1 MALSG
6 TISKS
11 ITGRQ
16 YLIEW
21 SATQSIPNNTSTI
34 TCVHKLVNNPTYS
47 LYLSSG
53 NVSYCNVGGVEKS
66 YTNPAIS
73 TGGGTTHHL
82 GTTVHTVT
90 HNSDGTKS
98 VTIKGTY
105 NISATL
111 SGTWTPSI
119 VAEGTITLDTIPR
132 NSSFKVSKTSADM
145 GTSVTFTI
153 NRSST
158 SFTHTLLLTWGGKTS
173 TIATGVG
180 DSYAW
185 SIPLSLAN
193 DLPNSTSSGCIITCI
208 AYSGST
214 EINRSTLSMTLTV
227 PSSVVPSISS
237 VTATEAVSDIASKFG
252 TLIQGVSRLSVAISA
267 AGSYSSTI
275 KSYSTKI
282 LGKTYSGSNFT
293 SNEITGSGS
302 VTVAVTVKDSRNR
315 TATKSITVTV
325 TPYAAPS
332 IKIFTAQR
340 CNQDGSLNDDG
351 QYVKVAYSFEINT
364 LSNKNSKSHTIRY
377 KLKGDSSYTT
387 LSSGSAYTGNSTISP
402 TTTFSI
408 DNSYIFELAVSDYF
422 TTITYAVELSTGF
435 TLVDYHSSGR
445 GMGIGKVA
453 EKEDVLEV
461 ALNAE
466 FTGETMIKGNR
477 FAAYSPGVAGSSGYV
492 LIAQLTHK
500 KANADTPITFIFTQ
514 RLAASPMMVH
524 VQFKSNSTTV
534 DPDIEGITY
543 EGSNYG
549 AFLVKLNTSVWGLFV
564 QKASAY
570 DTITLQDWYSSGT
583 TSDRLQVTFPG
594 TLFESLPTPYYR
606 ATPTKLASI
615 RDYIF
620 PVNSVYI
627 SVSHVSPAELF
638 GGTWTRIENRFL
650 WGIPSDGVVGRLGG
664 VSEHKLTIDEIP
676 SHEHGAYYTNAA
688 TGNFSYAWLTPN
700 GSAMGHSAVYTGGG
714 KAHTNMP
721 PYMQVSI
728 WRRTA

>member
-21 SATQSIPNNTSTI
+21 SATQSIANNTSTI
-34 TCVHKLVNNPTYS
+34 TCVHKLVNNPSYS

-82 GTTVHTVT
+82 GTTVHTVS

-132 NSSFKVSKTSADM
+132 NSSFKVSKASADM

-153 NRSST
+153 TRSST
-158 SFTHTLLLTWGGKTS
+158 SFTHTLQLTWGGVTS

-180 DSYAW
+180 DSYTW

-208 AYSGST
+208 AYNGST
-214 EINRSTLSMTLTV
+214 VINRSTLSMTLSV

-237 VTATEAVSDIASKFG
+237 VTAKEAVSDIASKFG
-252 TLIQGVSRLSVAISA
+252 TLIQGVSRLDVAISA

-275 KSYSTKI
+275 KSYSTTI
-282 LGKTYSGSNFT
+282 LGKTYTGNNFT
-293 SNEITGSGS
+293 TNEITGSGS

-325 TPYAAPS
+325 TPYSAPS
-332 IKIFTAQR
+332 IKVFTAQR
-340 CNQDGSLNDDG
+340 CNKDGSLNDDG
-351 QYVKVAYSFEINT
+351 EYVKVNYSFEIT
-364 LSNKNSKSHTIRY
+364 SLSDKNSKSHTIRY

-387 LSSGSAYTGNSTISP
+387 LSSGSVYTGNSTLSP
-402 TTTFSI
+402 TTTFNV

-422 TTITYAVELSTGF
+422 TTINYAVELSTGF

-461 ALNAE
+461 ALDAE
-466 FTGETMIKGNR
+466 FTGSTIIKGNR
-477 FAAYSPGVAGSSGYV
+477 YAFSSQGDYQVEGYV
-492 LIAQLTHK
+492 LMARITITAT
-500 KANADTPITFIFTQ
+500 NADSPLTFVFGRRKALTPMT
-514 RLAASPMMVH
+514 VH
-524 VQFKSNSTTV
+524 IGFKSASN
-534 DPDIEGITY
+534 ITPELNTIVY

-549 AFLVKLNTSVWGLFV
+549 AFLIQSDDSIWDLYV
-564 QKASAY
+564 QKASGF
-570 DTITLQDWYSSGT
+570 DEITLLDWYT
-583 TSDRLQVTFPG
+583 TFRQMRQIKVTFPG
-594 TLFESLPTPYYR
+594 TQITSLPSPYYR
-606 ATPTKLASI
+606 ATPAKLQNLI
-615 RDYIF
+615 DFIF
-620 PVNSVYI
+620 PVNSIYVTY
-627 SVSHVSPAELF
+627 SQVSPAELF

-650 WGIPSDGVVGRLGG
+650 WGTTSGG
-664 VSEHKLTIDEIP
+664 TIGQTGGAQTHTLTVDEIP
-676 SHEHGAYYTNAA
+676 SHNHGPVYSGWASENTNYGWYNVSG
-688 TGNFSYAWLTPN
+688 T
-700 GSAMGHSAVYTGGG
+700 AMGYSAIATGGG
-714 KAHTNMP
+714 KSHNNMP
-721 PYMQVSI
+721 PYIQVSI

>member
-53 NVSYCNVGGVEKS
+53 NVSYCDVGGVEKS

-82 GTTVHTVT
+82 GTTVHTVS

-119 VAEGTITLDTIPR
+119 VAEGTITLDPIPR
-132 NSSFKVSKTSADM
+132 NSKVSVSKTSADM
-145 GTSVTFTI
+145 GSSVTFTI
-153 NRSST
+153 DRSST

-180 DSYAW
+180 ASYAW
-185 SIPLSLAN
+185 TIPLSLAN
-193 DLPNSTSSGCIITCI
+193 DLPSSTSSGCIITCV
-208 AYSGST
+208 AYSGSK
-214 EINRSTLSMTLTV
+214 EISRSTLSMTLKV

-237 VTATEAVSDIASKFG
+237 VTAKEAVSDIASKFG
-252 TLIQGVSRLSVAISA
+252 ALIQGVSRLDVAISA

-275 KSYSTKI
+275 KSYSTTI

-351 QYVKVAYSFEINT
+351 QYVKVAYSFEIT
-364 LSNKNSKSHTIRY
+364 SLSNKNSKSHTIRY
-377 KLKGDSSYTT
+377 KLKGSDSYTT

-408 DNSYIFELAVSDYF
+408 DNSYVFELSVSDYF
-422 TTITYAVELSTGF
+422 TTINYAVELSTGF

-461 ALNAE
+461 ALDSE
-466 FTGETMIKGNR
+466 FTGAAIIKGNR
-477 FAAYSPGVAGSSGYV
+477 YAFSSQGDYQVEGYI
-492 LIAQLTHK
+492 LMARITITAT
-500 KANADTPITFIFTQ
+500 NADSPLTFVFGRRKAQTPMT
-514 RLAASPMMVH
+514 VH
-524 VQFKSNSTTV
+524 IGFKSASN
-534 DPDIEGITY
+534 ITPALNTIVY

-549 AFLVKLNTSVWGLFV
+549 AFLIQSDDSIWDLYV
-564 QKASAY
+564 QKASGF
-570 DTITLQDWYSSGT
+570 DEITLLDWYT
-583 TSDRLQVTFPG
+583 TFRQMRQIKVTFPG
-594 TLFESLPTPYYR
+594 TQITTLPQPYYR
-606 ATPTKLASI
+606 ATPAKLQNMI
-615 RDYIF
+615 DFIF

-627 SVSHVSPAELF
+627 SYSQVSPAELF

-650 WGIPSDGVVGRLGG
+650 WGTTSGG
-664 VSEHKLTIDEIP
+664 TIGQTGGSQTHTLTVDEMP
-676 SHEHGAYYTNAA
+676 SHDHGSYYTNA
-688 TGNFSYAWLTPN
+688 TTTNFSYAWLTPN
-700 GSAMGHSAVYTGGG
+700 GSAMGHGPVSAGGG
-714 KAHTNMP
+714 KAHNNMP
-721 PYMQVSI
+721 PYIQVSI